1 MGARPH
7 PEVPTPHLPH
17 PRSLDAVCGTR
28 HIDRVT
34 TETPDGWTL
43 RLVHAGGGPAT
54 GVPVTLL
61 DEHGDPAGHWMS
73 DADGH
78 VSLPFQAG
86 DRIRVR
92 LGLRNEEPL
101 TVDVGALD
109 VGVVEL
115 VAPAT
120 ALPSVVERETAPRL
134 RAGSAVDRVERSE
147 TPGHL
152 LAYARLLVA
161 PAGTGGA
168 DPEAPALAGPVADGS
183 GLSGP
188 VDFFET
194 PEPVGEAAR
203 YGILLEMEQHWEPA
217 GHAAGDLLYTA
228 HVMPGEELH
237 VAITDRRWAG
247 GVEPER
253 PIEAVAALVGDVSPL
268 DGLRSD
274 GVRSV
279 EPLALVPTPSGMFHL
294 GPAVAE
300 TAATLAERAV
310 RAGHLLRRRALA
322 VRIVSPGAESAAT
335 VVRTLRNPQA
345 DRVLAYHFYEALA
358 RSRVFTRLAHAR
370 PVVLVPFRIPPL
382 ATRSAVRQFAPIL
395 RRVLLDPAL
404 RPDLERVI
412 DAAPNTPVGDTPPV
426 SELRLI
432 AHRAPT
438 EHGHDLRRL
447 WCFLHVDQI
456 RYTVHFFPT
465 DTPPGVDAPI
475 RAGGAFF
482 IGAIRL
488 SDFHEHPLQF
498 PGRIAF
504 HNASREILSFDT
516 LHIEGRAGDRWVRLK
531 TFRDVVVPAQSQ
543 VQLASLAALAAAPG
557 VEAGESRTLAHIAA
571 NLPYYAA
578 AIVAGGDPGLRFA
591 ALARVRDPAGRP
603 LTGVIENSVVGVVGT
618 WAAFPLRRADYA
630 PGPLRAALTLYQ
642 ERPHRGTEEVT
653 VAVPL
658 PGIWLSTQPGE
669 SWGALPA
676 PREVRDDEPGEE
688 GPTLRGRRWRQP

>member
-1 MGARPH
+1 
-7 PEVPTPHLPH
+7 
-17 PRSLDAVCGTR
+17 
-28 HIDRVT
+28 VT
-34 TETPDGWTL
+34 TVTPETPDGWTL
-43 RLVHAGGGPAT
+43 RLVLAGGGPAV

-61 DEHGDPAGHWMS
+61 DQHGDPAGHWMS
-73 DADGH
+73 DHDGQ
-78 VSLPFQAG
+78 VRLPHQDG
-86 DRIRVR
+86 ERIRVR
-92 LGLRNEEPL
+92 LGLRNEDPL
-101 TVDVGALD
+101 TLEVAALEA
-109 VGVVEL
+109 GVVE
-115 VAPAT
+115 VTAPST
-120 ALPSVVERETAPRL
+120 ALPAVVERETAPRL
-134 RAGSAVDRVERSE
+134 RTGAATERPERSE
-147 TPGHL
+147 MPGHL
-152 LAYARLLVA
+152 LAFARLLVA
-161 PAGTGGA
+161 PAGTAGADAETGGA
-168 DPEAPALAGPVADGS
+168 VSGGAGGAGAAATDAA
-183 GLSGP
+183 GLDGP

-194 PEPVGEAAR
+194 PEPAGEAVR

-253 PIEAVAALVGDVSPL
+253 PIEAVAALVGDPSPL
-268 DGLRSD
+268 DGLRGD

-310 RAGHLLRRRALA
+310 RAGHLLRRRALG
-322 VRIVSPGAESAAT
+322 VRIVSPGAEATTT
-335 VVRTLRNPQA
+335 VVRTLRNPQP
-345 DRVLAYHFYEALA
+345 DRVLAYHFYEALG

-395 RRVLLDPAL
+395 GRVLLDPAL
-404 RPDLERVI
+404 RPELERVLE
-412 DAAPNTPVGDTPPV
+412 AAPNTPVGDTPPV

-475 RAGGAFF
+475 RAGGAYF

-516 LHIEGRAGDRWVRLK
+516 LHLEGRAGDRWVRLK

-543 VQLASLAALAAAPG
+543 IQLASLAVLAVAPG
-557 VEAGESRTLAHIAA
+557 VEPGETRILSHIAA
-571 NLPYYAA
+571 NLPFYAA
-578 AIVAGGDPGLRFA
+578 AIVAGGDPGMRFA

-603 LTGVIENSVVGVVGT
+603 LSGVIENSVAGVVGT

-630 PGPLRAALTLYQ
+630 PAPLRSALALYH
-642 ERPHRGTEEVT
+642 ERPHRGTEAVT

-658 PGIWLSTQPGE
+658 PGIWLATQPGE
-669 SWGALPA
+669 GWGVLPS
-676 PREVRDDEPGEE
+676 PHEVKDEEPG
-688 GPTLRGRRWRQP
+688 TLRGRRWR